1 MEEKK
6 IKLLELIKDLDFPFL
21 PQESQE
27 HLNRLSE
34 EDLDFLVRVFT
45 EVKEY
50 RRTIDTV
57 ANLVDPEGYKKIQ
70 EDHYKKMRDFDLE
83 YTVRLSDVLKD
94 SDQKLLQKAPFLEK
108 ATHWLQEKI
117 NSPQPKPI
125 QTFSL
130 EDYTLQNEKKAF

>member
-70 EDHYKKMRDFDLE
+70 EDYYKKMRDFDLE

-94 SDQKLLQKAPFLEK
+94 SDQKLDEL
-108 ATHWLQEKI
+108 EKI
-117 NSPQPKPI
+117 NDQKI
-125 QTFSL
+125 KNIV
-130 EDYTLQNEKKAF
+130 EDSTRAAHEVEDLTDNLLTRIKSVYF